1 MNDDLELQLRA
12 ALSRK
17 EPPPGFAQRTI
28 ERTRPRPIGVRVSIA
43 LAATLLVAFSA
54 AGIHRVR
61 EQQRADETKRQLMLA
76 LEITSQKLAVVG
88 RALDRSTN

>member
-12 ALSRK
+12 ALSRQ

-28 ERTRPRPIGVRVSIA
+28 ERTRRRPVRTWAPLA

-54 AGIHRVR
+54 AGIHRVT
-61 EQQRADETKRQLMLA
+61 EQRRAEETKRQLMLA